1 MSLGRMFL
9 GFTTEEKST
18 LPALKEHLHPLLV
31 SAACLPE
38 PAWWWRAAAWGRGG
52 CPVRPWEQLGKGGAV

>member
-9 GFTTEEKST
+9 GFTTEGKST

-38 PAWWWRAAAWGRGG
+38 QPGAGELLPGAGAAA
-52 CPVRPWEQLGKGGAV
+52 L